1 MLLKKFKQDEVEK
14 FCVMIESKAWG
25 KDDGSGGGDEGMV
38 GKAWDAAGTDD
49 EAAEV
54 DSEGAASDGEPVAW
68 GIGSLFHF
76 DWSEISPY
84 HEGGEDARDDCCT
97 ILVERPLHTVNAI
110 TMNGAKITAHKIR
123 LPVRCFEWPKF
134 WELRSSVG
142 GMGIGAEMLNPSVP
156 DGRGEGGGV
165 NITLIAS
172 VE

>member
-1 MLLKKFKQDEVEK
+1 MLLKKFKHDEVVK

-38 GKAWDAAGTDD
+38 GKGWETTGTDD
-49 EAAEV
+49 DAV
-54 DSEGAASDGEPVAW
+54 DDGSNDAASDVETVAW

-76 DWSEISPY
+76 IWSEISPCRAR
-84 HEGGEDARDDCCT
+84 GDDARDDLCT
-97 ILVERPLHTVNAI
+97 SLVEKPLYTVNAI
-110 TMNGAKITAHKIR
+110 TMNVAKITAHKIR
-123 LPVRCFEWPKF
+123 LPVRCFVWPRF

-142 GMGIGAEMLNPSVP
+142 GMGIGDEMLNPSVL

-165 NITLIAS
+165 NITLITS